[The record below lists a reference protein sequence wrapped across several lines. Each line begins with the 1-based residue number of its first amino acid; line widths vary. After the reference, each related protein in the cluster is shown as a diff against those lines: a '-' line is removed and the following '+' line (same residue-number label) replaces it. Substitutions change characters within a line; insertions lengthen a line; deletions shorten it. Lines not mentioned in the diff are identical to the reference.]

1 MLHNNKNLL
10 LFSIVFLIVW
20 INSFVWTNDVSNWWI
35 ENILTFVSLFFLI
48 VTYRYFQF
56 SNKSYFLITIFLC
69 LHVYGSKYTYA
80 DNAFGFWLKDLL
92 DMQRN
97 PYDRIVHF
105 SFGLLLYY
113 PLKEFF
119 IKWLNYPFSIAFY
132 FPVVIVLAASGAFEI
147 IEWLIADIFFK
158 QHGEAY
164 LGTQGDIWD
173 AQKDMALAFLG
184 SIISC
189 IIFCKKQ
196 KAY

>member
-1 MLHNNKNLL
+1 MLHNKKNLL

-80 DNAFGFWLKDLL
+80 DNAFGFRLKDLL
-92 DMQRN
+92 DMKRN

-189 IIFCKKQ
+189 IIFYKK
-196 KAY
+196 

>member
-20 INSFVWTNDVSNWWI
+20 INSFVWTNDVNNWWI

-56 SNKSYFLITIFLC
+56 SNKSYFLITLFLC

-92 DMQRN
+92 DMKRN

-189 IIFCKKQ
+189 IIFYKK
-196 KAY
+196 

>member
-1 MLHNNKNLL
+1 MLHNKKNLL
-10 LFSIVFLIVW
+10 LFSIVFLVVW

-48 VTYRYFQF
+48 ATYRYFQF

-189 IIFCKKQ
+189 IIFYKK
-196 KAY
+196 

>member
-1 MLHNNKNLL
+1 MLHNKKNLL
-10 LFSIVFLIVW
+10 LFSIVFLVVW

-56 SNKSYFLITIFLC
+56 SNKSYFLITLFLC

-119 IKWLNYPFSIAFY
+119 IKWLKLSFFNRFLFSCCNCF
-132 FPVVIVLAASGAFEI
+132 S
-147 IEWLIADIFFK
+147 
-158 QHGEAY
+158 
-164 LGTQGDIWD
+164 
-173 AQKDMALAFLG
+173 
-184 SIISC
+184 S
-189 IIFCKKQ
+189 
-196 KAY
+196 

>member
-1 MLHNNKNLL
+1 MLHNKKNLL
-10 LFSIVFLIVW
+10 LFSIVFLVVW

-48 VTYRYFQF
+48 ATYRYFQF

-119 IKWLNYPFSIAFY
+119 IKCLNYPFSIAFY

-189 IIFCKKQ
+189 IIFYKK
-196 KAY
+196 

>member
-1 MLHNNKNLL
+1 MLHNKKNLL
-10 LFSIVFLIVW
+10 LFSIVFLVVW

-189 IIFCKKQ
+189 IIFYKK
-196 KAY
+196 

>member
-1 MLHNNKNLL
+1 MLHNKKNLL
-10 LFSIVFLIVW
+10 LFSIFFLIIWV
-20 INSFVWTNDVSNWWI
+20 NSFVWTNDVSNWWI

-48 VTYRYFQF
+48 VTYPYFQF
-56 SNKSYFLITIFLC
+56 SNKSYFLITLFLC

-105 SFGLLLYY
+105 SFGFLLYY

-158 QHGEAY
+158 QHGETY

-189 IIFCKKQ
+189 IIFYKK
-196 KAY
+196 

>member
-35 ENILTFVSLFFLI
+35 ENILTFISLFFLI

-119 IKWLNYPFSIAFY
+119 IKWLNYPFLIAFY

-184 SIISC
+184 SIISF
-189 IIFCKKQ
+189 IIFYKK
-196 KAY
+196 